1 LSRLVEAR
9 AEIVKLAREWRA
21 WVRRIARAGEEIL
34 GECEVYVFGSVAEGR
49 AVGGSDVDV
58 LIVSRN
64 ASRMNRGMW
73 EVLAKIEV
81 LAGLP
86 YYHPYQIHLVTPDEA
101 EWYFR
106 HAKKMLR
113 VRKRAGA

>member
-1 LSRLVEAR
+1 MSRLVEAR

-21 WVRRIARAGEEIL
+21 WVRRIALAAKEVL

-58 LIVSRN
+58 LIVSKSTPRT
-64 ASRMNRGMW
+64 NRGRW
-73 EVLAKIEV
+73 EVLTRIEV

-86 YYHPYQIHLVTPDEA
+86 YYHPYQIHLVTPGEA

-106 HAKKMLR
+106 HAKKLI
-113 VRKRAGA
+113 RAI